1 VKRNNQNLDGNA
13 AYIFF
18 TTDFC
23 LHGVL
28 HSGICAKKN
37 LTLGSTAALYS
48 SSLQK
53 TFVSQVGSLK
63 GCKFEKGK

>member
-13 AYIFF
+13 AYNFF
-18 TTDFC
+18 TTDFF

-28 HSGICAKKN
+28 HLDICAKN
-37 LTLGSTAALYS
+37 VTLGSTAVLYS

-53 TFVSQVGSLK
+53 TCFPRW
-63 GCKFEKGK
+63 KFERM